1 MTSLMINKKTR
12 LFYLKKK
19 VLFPHCTITVTLRKS
34 GFSSALKKGEKILV
48 FSTRYF
54 FDILFLKKQ
63 ISTLAE
69 ISEITKTSNHI
80 NLQLKGIARARITKS
95 MGLHLAEY
103 HVIEPDPETNKNTK
117 IAKELRIK
125 AQELIFIINV
135 NESDRLIEL
144 INYLV
149 DVSQISDF
157 IGNYFVLDYQL
168 RLELLNET
176 NVKERSSKVLS
187 KLQELIEKIS
197 MEKG

>member
-1 MTSLMINKKTR
+1 MINKKTR

-19 VLFPHCTITVTLRKS
+19 VLFPHCTITVTLGKS